1 VLANS
6 YTYQWVKRIIHF
18 HARRFEEAASVAE
31 AMAAPVPNAM
41 FYNVMIYA
49 QLGRSAE
56 VDLWRSR
63 LLGEVPNWS
72 AELYFSDGDY
82 EAGPD
87 LISPGPASSSSSADP
102 QGAVQTL

>member
-41 FYNVMIYA
+41 LYTRIPQMDW
-49 QLGRSAE
+49 RSASA
-56 VDLWRSR
+56 VHQFQ
-63 LLGEVPNWS
+63 LLAQGLKLDQV
-72 AELYFSDGDY
+72 AES
-82 EAGPD
+82 
-87 LISPGPASSSSSADP
+87 
-102 QGAVQTL
+102 